1 MSPTAYGRLLVGGD
15 EWAHVV
21 KWSLSSFDAAS
32 TEKEETMLEFVFR
45 FIIDKGKQN
54 EFIEWLRT
62 NEENFK
68 EHTRPGW
75 TYLGTWMTVG
85 GFGEYDGESRWSLG
99 GYASLGEGWGD
110 EVSQRLISEFI
121 LTTDNV
127 HKQTNLLRSVATVDS
142 APNI

>member
-1 MSPTAYGRLLVGGD
+1 MGTRGQ
-15 EWAHVV
+15 
-21 KWSLSSFDAAS
+21 WSLSSFDAAS

-75 TYLGTWMTVG
+75 T
-85 GFGEYDGESRWSLG
+85 
-99 GYASLGEGWGD
+99 
-110 EVSQRLISEFI
+110 
-121 LTTDNV
+121 
-127 HKQTNLLRSVATVDS
+127 
-142 APNI
+142 